1 MPLFQHVLKMFN
13 FKLLVKLLY
22 INNNDG
28 DKVNKTM
35 RDVFRGRKSRVCIKI
50 KTHP

>member
-13 FKLLVKLLY
+13 FELLVKLLY
-22 INNNDG
+22 INNNNDG

-35 RDVFRGRKSRVCIKI
+35 RDVFGAGRAECVLK
-50 KTHP
+50 

>member
-22 INNNDG
+22 INNNNDG
-28 DKVNKTM
+28 DKVNKNNEGCFSGQEEQS
-35 RDVFRGRKSRVCIKI
+35 VY
-50 KTHP
+50 